1 MNRLATLRLTE
12 RCSDILISVRE
23 EIVDAGYTVTE
34 ELHAPIAKLNE
45 YDPRLHTL
53 RYDSLVPAGR
63 LPKFCISSQ
72 SWAIVLSSS
81 AT

>member
-45 YDPRLHTL
+45 YDRSSTPYVMTHWFLQGVYRS
-53 RYDSLVPAGR
+53 SLFAHKVGP
-63 LPKFCISSQ
+63 SSFP
-72 SWAIVLSSS
+72 
-81 AT
+81 